1 MLMLPDWTSPIL
13 GWLKAFKG
21 CSLLFSGLA
30 PVPGTCLRLQS
41 PLQVQLQSTLCS
53 QLPQEGSLNTENH
66 GRSRLPS

>member
-30 PVPGTCLRLQS
+30 PVPDTCLRFLSRITESVASSAAIYTLQS
-41 PLQVQLQSTLCS
+41 AAS
-53 QLPQEGSLNTENH
+53 
-66 GRSRLPS
+66 GRIIEH